1 MDVREFNR
9 KAWDNEV
16 AQGNPWTVPVGAEI
30 IAAAR
35 QGEWQVVLT
44 ETRPVP
50 HAWFPPLDGAEV
62 LCLASGGGQQGP
74 ILAATGA
81 RVTVLDNS
89 PRQLEQDRMV
99 AEREGLTI
107 TTVEGDMRDLSAFA
121 DHRFDLIFHPV
132 SNLFVPDIR
141 PVWKEAFRVLRPGGV
156 LLAGFLNPVTYV
168 FDRVLADQGVL
179 QVRFPLPYS
188 DVASITEEERQQFFG
203 PNAPL
208 EWSHTLEDQIGG
220 QLEAGFLLTGFY
232 EDRHREGELAK
243 YMPTYIATRAVR
255 PTQAEG

>member
-16 AQGNPWTVPVGAEI
+16 AQGNPWTVPVGAELV
-30 IAAAR
+30 AAAR
-35 QGEWQVVLT
+35 RGDWQVVLT

-74 ILAATGA
+74 ILAAAGA

-89 PRQLEQDRMV
+89 PRQLEQNRMV

-107 TTVEGDMRDLSAFA
+107 TTVDGDMRDLSAFA
-121 DHRFDLIFHPV
+121 DHSFDLVFHPV
-132 SNLFVPDIR
+132 SNLFIPDVR
-141 PVWKEAFRVLRPGGV
+141 PVWREAFCVLRAGGV

-168 FDRVLADQGVL
+168 FDRVLADQGEL
-179 QVRFPLPYS
+179 QVRYPLPYS
-188 DVASITEEERQQFFG
+188 DVASITEEERRQYFG
-203 PNAPL
+203 ADAPL
-208 EWSHTLEDQIGG
+208 EWSHSLDDQIGG
-220 QLEAGFLLTGFY
+220 QLEAGFVLTGFY

-255 PTQAEG
+255 PATGSG